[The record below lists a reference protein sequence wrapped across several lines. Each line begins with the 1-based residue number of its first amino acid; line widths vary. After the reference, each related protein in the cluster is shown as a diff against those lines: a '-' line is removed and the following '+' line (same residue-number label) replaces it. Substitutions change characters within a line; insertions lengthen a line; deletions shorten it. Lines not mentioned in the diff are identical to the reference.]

1 MANDGG
7 TCHNEVKLS
16 SNYQASRPIV
26 KHHEGAECRLFRWE
40 TTWKERK
47 VLNLHKNNEQ
57 LACIKQQEEWNAM
70 NILRSISMAISSDLF
85 FNFNLTFKR
94 KLGIQFLNHHLL
106 SDIQIVNCVNIVR
119 DVSIPSVSLSELH
132 SLVAVANCWYIL
144 YRSIQYHSHNLGT
157 RNNWRLEIDGA
168 FPSSSHLFLR
178 GSSLP

>member
-7 TCHNEVKLS
+7 TCHNEIKLS

-70 NILRSISMAISSDLF
+70 NILKSISMAISSDFSDLF
-85 FNFNLTFKR
+85 FIFNLT
-94 KLGIQFLNHHLL
+94 LN
-106 SDIQIVNCVNIVR
+106 S
-119 DVSIPSVSLSELH
+119 
-132 SLVAVANCWYIL
+132 
-144 YRSIQYHSHNLGT
+144 
-157 RNNWRLEIDGA
+157 
-168 FPSSSHLFLR
+168 
-178 GSSLP
+178 GSF